1 MYPGSKYPRVPCTIV
16 AICIWSSGTN
26 LGVPKSEIYAMKS
39 WLSNM
44 FVDLI
49 SLWIIGTEAVECKFD
64 NASAV
69 SIAILR
75 WVSHD
80 TVDALLSW

>member
-1 MYPGSKYPRVPCTIV
+1 
-16 AICIWSSGTN
+16 
-26 LGVPKSEIYAMKS
+26 
-39 WLSNM
+39 M

-69 SIAILR
+69 SIVILR